1 MRPAGYQQVYDET
14 AALLD
19 WGFAAAG
26 KVTPVGRLADLPPT
40 PAGPTEPP
48 QAVPVEQQDQAAP
61 PAPAAGGVGWPGW
74 LAAGLCAAAVVGA
87 VHWVRRRP
95 TR

>member
-1 MRPAGYQQVYDET
+1 M
-14 AALLD
+14 
-19 WGFAAAG
+19 
-26 KVTPVGRLADLPPT
+26 
-40 PAGPTEPP
+40 
-48 QAVPVEQQDQAAP
+48 EQQDQAAP